1 MTITTTIATAR
12 EVSAAIAS
20 LGYQASAETLGA
32 ISRNCRDE
40 FLGHLSRCVTGQDAD
55 GASLKVIDNLLR
67 ALSPDSMTKLKAII
81 PEVTVDMVVPIVRTV
96 PAKLLSAIAAAS
108 DATHANH
115 AAAAAYLRSVFA
127 SPPAAPDSSQQAPEQ
142 RAERPARN
150 NPPAERDGA
159 APQAP
164 RSQPAQPPA
173 NQKEYKSVHVYGGSY
188 ALCFNAGEWD
198 GKPGIMVDAA
208 AAEGPK
214 SYDWQ
219 NATHIWLNVNEIG
232 AVLAVFRRWR
242 KGVEFNAHGAQNDKS
257 FSIEF
262 QGQHFYTK
270 VAAKKASSHPVR
282 GVKILPTDAT
292 AVSVLFL
299 HQLVAAYPA
308 IPVAELMATVRAT
321 HQIDNAAAA

>member
-1 MTITTTIATAR
+1 MTTTTTIATAR

-67 ALSPDSMTKLKAII
+67 ALSPDSMAKLKAII

-96 PAKLLSAIAAAS
+96 PAKLLSAITAAS

-127 SPPAAPDSSQQAPEQ
+127 SPPAAPASSQQAPEQ
-142 RAERPARN
+142 STERDARS
-150 NPPAERDGA
+150 NPPAERESA
-159 APQAP
+159 APATTG
-164 RSQPAQPPA
+164 SA

-188 ALCFNAGEWD
+188 ALCFNAGEWE

-208 AAEGPK
+208 ASDGPK
-214 SYDWQ
+214 SYDWK

-262 QGQHFYTK
+262 QGQHFFAK
-270 VAAKKASSHPVR
+270 LMAKKASTHPAR
-282 GVKILPTDAT
+282 AVKILPTDAT

>member
-1 MTITTTIATAR
+1 MTTATFATAR
-12 EVSAAIAS
+12 EVSAAITS

-40 FLGHLSRCVTGQDAD
+40 FLTHLSKCVTGQDAD
-55 GASLKVIDNLLR
+55 GTSLKAIDNLIR
-67 ALSPDSMTKLKAII
+67 ALSPDSMAKLAAIV
-81 PEVTVDMVVPIVRTV
+81 PNVTTDMVVPIARTV
-96 PAKLLSAIAAAS
+96 PAKLISAIAASS
-108 DATHANH
+108 DAKHPNH
-115 AAAAAYLRSVFA
+115 EAAASYLRSVFSAPSVPPVA
-127 SPPAAPDSSQQAPEQ
+127 SPAPAPQDRTGAHPPARTQAPQ
-142 RAERPARN
+142 
-150 NPPAERDGA
+150 
-159 APQAP
+159 Q
-164 RSQPAQPPA
+164 SQTSIDAGTQK
-173 NQKEYKSVHVYGGSY
+173 KEYKSVHVYGGSY